1 MPLQIQAIGLTDVG
15 IQRDTNED
23 AYVLIQEEEF
33 YVVAD
38 GMGGHASGQ
47 VASRV
52 AVESLRKYIT
62 ELVKAPDHQFTFPV
76 YDGAGPPERLM
87 SNAIQWANERVFIES
102 LKDGALEG
110 MGTTV
115 VCAKGFGNF
124 LILGHVGDSRVYRYR
139 NGTLDAITRDHS
151 LLNHYI
157 DEGRIRSKEE
167 IKNFQETNIIFKA
180 LGLKDYVDP
189 EITIVDREPGDLFL
203 LCTDGLTDQVDD
215 WIIGNVIEGNL
226 KDLPEA
232 CRALVQLANDAGGRD
247 NCTVVMLRVEG
258 PPSQPTTGDMETENT
273 LLGAVADRDTDDAES
288 MDGPWDTERIT
299 EPAIVLSQASSIQ
312 IDADYLEEVD
322 AIEKNPKVKSKART
336 KGSTLLDY
344 YNPGED
350 ED

>member
-1 MPLQIQAIGLTDVG
+1 MPLQIKAIGLTDVG
-15 IQRDTNED
+15 IQRETNED

-62 ELVKAPDHQFTFPV
+62 ELAKAPDHQFTFPV
-76 YDGAGPPERLM
+76 HEGAGPPERLI
-87 SNAIQWANERVFIES
+87 SNAIQWANERVFVES
-102 LKDGALEG
+102 MKDGALEG

-115 VCAKGFGNF
+115 VCAKGFGDF

-167 IKNFQETNIIFKA
+167 IANFQETNIIFKA

-189 EITIVDREPGDLFL
+189 EITIIDREPGDLFL

-226 KDLPEA
+226 KDLSEA

-247 NCTVVMLRVEG
+247 NCTVVILRVDE
-258 PPSQPTTGDMETENT
+258 PLSQPTTGDTERENA
-273 LLGAVADRDTDDAES
+273 LPDPSADRDTEDAET
-288 MDGPWDTERIT
+288 MDGPWDVERIT
-299 EPAIVLSQASSIQ
+299 EPEIVLSQAGSIQ
-312 IDADYLEEVD
+312 IDANYQDEVD
-322 AIEKNPKVKSKART
+322 AIEKRPKAKSRPRKQGA
-336 KGSTLLDY
+336 TLLDY
-344 YNPGED
+344 YDPSED